1 MVLWKRNNEI
11 LKSDINLNIINEGNR
26 HILKILHT
34 KKSDFGNYTCMAEN
48 SVGEENKHVLL
59 SGKPTPAELV
69 SAAPSPAGGE
79 VHLQYRIE
87 SNSPIV
93 EYQLEYRVKGESVSH
108 FLLRNFSF
116 QEFDEDVAKEAVATT
131 LGLL

>member
-1 MVLWKRNNEI
+1 
-11 LKSDINLNIINEGNR
+11 
-26 HILKILHT
+26 
-34 KKSDFGNYTCMAEN
+34 MAEN

-108 FLLRNFSF
+108 FLLWNFSF
-116 QEFDEDVAKEAVATT
+116 QDFDEDVAKEAVATT